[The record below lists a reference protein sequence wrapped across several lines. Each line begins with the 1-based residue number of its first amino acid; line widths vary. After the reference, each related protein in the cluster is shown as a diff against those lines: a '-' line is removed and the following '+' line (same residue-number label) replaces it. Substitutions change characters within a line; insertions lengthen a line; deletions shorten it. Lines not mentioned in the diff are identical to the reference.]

1 LALKSK
7 AHTFGSIKVRTPPVA
22 PGLRIG
28 ILGGSFNPPHEGHL
42 IIAATALK
50 RLRLD
55 QIWWVV
61 TPGNPLKPHDG
72 QPPQA
77 ERMALCRALARGPRM
92 KVTGFEDE
100 LGSPY
105 TALTAG
111 FLAARY
117 PNTRFVWIMG
127 ADNLASFHRW
137 QDWRGIAALMPIAI
151 ADRPGWR
158 LKALAS
164 KASHAL
170 MRRRQPEP
178 KAPRIAG
185 FKSPVWVFLTSRL
198 NSTSSTTLRSER
210 EKNK

>member
-7 AHTFGSIKVRTPPVA
+7 AHTFGSLKVRTPLLA

-28 ILGGSFNPPHEGHL
+28 IMGGSFNPPHKGHL
-42 IIAATALK
+42 IVAETALR
-50 RLRLD
+50 RLWLD

-72 QPPQA
+72 LPPQA

-92 KVTGFEDE
+92 KITGFENE

-105 TALTAG
+105 TAVTAG
-111 FLAARY
+111 FLATRY
-117 PNTRFVWIMG
+117 PTTNFVWIMG
-127 ADNLASFHRW
+127 ADSLASFHRW
-137 QDWRGIAALMPIAI
+137 QDWRAIAALMPIAI

-170 MRRRQPEP
+170 LRRRRPER
-178 KAPRIAG
+178 KAPCIVGLKCPA
-185 FKSPVWVFLTSRL
+185 WVFLTSRL

-210 EKNK
+210 EKNR